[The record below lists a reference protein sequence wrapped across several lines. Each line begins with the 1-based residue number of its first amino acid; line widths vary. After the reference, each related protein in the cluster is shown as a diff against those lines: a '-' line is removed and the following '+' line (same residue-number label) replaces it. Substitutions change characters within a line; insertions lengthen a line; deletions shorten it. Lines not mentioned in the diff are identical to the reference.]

1 MKRFYEL
8 QEGVYDPGIFKAFF
22 LAGGPGSGK
31 SYVTSRIT
39 PGLGLKN
46 VNSDTAFENAL
57 KKAGLSLDMPPE
69 EEELRDVIRKKSK
82 RLTEKQLTL
91 YLKGRLGLVIDST
104 ARNFIRIET
113 AKSALTRYGYD
124 SYCIFVNTNLDVAL
138 ARNAARPRKVPID
151 IVKQNHKEVQENIG
165 KLQRLF
171 GMKNFIVIDNN
182 KANEDI
188 LEKAYKMVRKLVKN
202 PPSTTIAKNWIANEI
217 KKKKM
222 KEDID
227 EAPRI
232 PRKKG
237 QPAGSKKHSDL
248 YTDENPKGTIHGLG
262 FKDVET
268 ARASVKKI
276 ENSGK
281 THAHKIQ
288 AAIAMEQ
295 RARVMGKTQE
305 AAIYRA
311 YINKMKKKTKEMRK
325 EDLDE
330 AFKSDQVKS
339 AISIAR
345 DTRYRMGTQ
354 VDKKKAIEAIAKG
367 LSKEPKV
374 AVLLKKFYKEYKE
387 SLWANIHKKR
397 QRIKRGSGER
407 MRKPGEKGAPTA
419 DALKRAKGESF
430 TSFLEKA
437 PNTADA
443 MKRYKAGNAGFTD
456 KAHLK
461 AKGLIPR
468 ADGTKKVSDKYK

>member
-1 MKRFYEL
+1 MKT
-8 QEGVYDPGIFKAFF
+8 F
-22 LAGGPGSGK
+22 L
-31 SYVTSRIT
+31 T
-39 PGLGLKN
+39 
-46 VNSDTAFENAL
+46 FHENAYSGYSFSTMKPVVDL
-57 KKAGLSLDMPPE
+57 NAKK
-69 EEELRDVIRKKSK
+69 
-82 RLTEKQLTL
+82 
-91 YLKGRLGLVIDST
+91 
-104 ARNFIRIET
+104 N
-113 AKSALTRYGYD
+113 
-124 SYCIFVNTNLDVAL
+124 
-138 ARNAARPRKVPID
+138 
-151 IVKQNHKEVQENIG
+151 
-165 KLQRLF
+165 
-171 GMKNFIVIDNN
+171 
-182 KANEDI
+182 
-188 LEKAYKMVRKLVKN
+188 
-202 PPSTTIAKNWIANEI
+202 
-217 KKKKM
+217 
-222 KEDID
+222 
-227 EAPRI
+227 PRI

-237 QPAGSKKHSDL
+237 QPAGSDKHSDL

-311 YINKMKKKTKEMRK
+311 YINKMKKKTKEMNK
-325 EDLDE
+325 EQTT
-330 AFKSDQVKS
+330 F
-339 AISIAR
+339 
-345 DTRYRMGTQ
+345 
-354 VDKKKAIEAIAKG
+354 
-367 LSKEPKV
+367 
-374 AVLLKKFYKEYKE
+374 E

-430 TSFLEKA
+430 TKFLEKA